1 MGEPEGQLLQ
11 FKILPAKADD
21 FLALAEVEAVSNIG
35 ATKTPLESNVT
46 YLMFGLPNDECIQSR
61 VAGLKEMLRD
71 DPAMKS
77 YKGVMVDGQGQEK
90 IVAWAQWGFYTE
102 EQPIK
107 DYVDKEWP
115 ASANGKAC
123 NDIIRVFSI
132 ARQKYMSG
140 KKHACKW
147 LCSTHPLLVLQGIWL
162 TRIQSYKCLPHS
174 LSTVVGVLDRLC

>member
-1 MGEPEGQLLQ
+1 MGEPEVRSLQ
-11 FKILPAKADD
+11 FKILPATEDD
-21 FLALAEVEAVSNIG
+21 FPALAEVEAISNTG

-61 VAGLKEMLRD
+61 VTGLKETSRD
-71 DPAMKS
+71 DPALTS
-77 YKGVMVDGQGQEK
+77 YKGVVVDGQGEEK
-90 IVAWAQWGFYTE
+90 VVAWAQWGFYTE

-115 ASANGKAC
+115 SSANGEAC
-123 NDIIRVFSI
+123 NDIIRVFSA

-147 LCSTHPLLVLQGIWL
+147 LCLTHM
-162 TRIQSYKCLPHS
+162 CL
-174 LSTVVGVLDRLC
+174 RRYC